1 MVLHIRLIHVGSSS
15 YSIQLEL
22 IDKELKDVLIESTRT
37 FALMDKKTG
46 RSKPLPG
53 YMRYVAKKI
62 FTWVWT
68 KCCSFVNHFFRET
81 NKHS

>member
-1 MVLHIRLIHVGSSS
+1 MVLHVRLIHVGSSS

-53 YMRYVAKKI
+53 DMRYVVDI
-62 FTWVWT
+62 FNR
-68 KCCSFVNHFFRET
+68 VNTRET
-81 NKHS
+81 RTN

>member
-1 MVLHIRLIHVGSSS
+1 MVLHVRLIHVGSSS

-22 IDKELKDVLIESTRT
+22 IDKDLKDVLIESTRT

-53 YMRYVAKKI
+53 DMRYVVHI
-62 FTWVWT
+62 FNRVDT
-68 KCCSFVNHFFRET
+68 RET
-81 NKHS
+81 RTN